1 MPVNCDNDGAK
12 ALFES
17 APPPLNQ
24 RERTVPRGVAPR
36 PRPLST
42 DRPISFY
49 LSSSSPFPYLLCPS
63 PKIFSTYLII
73 YIYIYIFIDRGTPVE
88 FESDCSPSAVY

>member
-49 LSSSSPFPYLLCPS
+49 LSSSSPFPYLS
-63 PKIFSTYLII
+63 IPKNIFHLSN
-73 YIYIYIFIDRGTPVE
+73 YIYIYIFIDRGTRVE